1 MAIRVPGTKSWSEF
15 HKDLYLYVCFSIYFF
30 VAFLIVK
37 ETSFAVYAV
46 DRTSCVIAENFAE
59 VAKLLE
65 QDSIKLS
72 QWFSDNQIKAN
83 HDKYHLL
90 VIGKNDVTMNASG
103 FKKKKNSECEKLL
116 VIKVDCGLKVENY
129 LDGVFKKTCNRKN
142 VLSKATRFMNLSK
155 RKMLM
160 II

>member
-1 MAIRVPGTKSWSEF
+1 M
-15 HKDLYLYVCFSIYFF
+15 
-30 VAFLIVK
+30 AFLIVK
-37 ETSFAVYAV
+37 ETSFAIYAV

-83 HDKYHLL
+83 HDKYQLL

-103 FKKKKNSECEKLL
+103 FKN
-116 VIKVDCGLKVENY
+116 N
-129 LDGVFKKTCNRKN
+129 KTVNAK
-142 VLSKATRFMNLSK
+142 SYS
-155 RKMLM
+155 
-160 II
+160 

>member
-1 MAIRVPGTKSWSEF
+1 MAIRVPGKKSWSEF
-15 HKDLYLYVCFSIYFF
+15 RKDLYSYICFSIYFF

-37 ETSFAVYAV
+37 ETSFAIYAV

-103 FKKKKNSECEKLL
+103 FKN
-116 VIKVDCGLKVENY
+116 N
-129 LDGVFKKTCNRKN
+129 KTVNAK
-142 VLSKATRFMNLSK
+142 SYS
-155 RKMLM
+155 
-160 II
+160 

>member
-1 MAIRVPGTKSWSEF
+1 MAIRVPGKKSWSEF
-15 HKDLYLYVCFSIYFF
+15 RKDLYSYVCFSIYFF

-37 ETSFAVYAV
+37 ETSFAIYAV

-103 FKKKKNSECEKLL
+103 FKN
-116 VIKVDCGLKVENY
+116 
-129 LDGVFKKTCNRKN
+129 KKTVN
-142 VLSKATRFMNLSK
+142 ATRYS
-155 RKMLM
+155 
-160 II
+160 